1 MAQLFTA
8 LPDDRLLLMTTIWR
22 RKIGRTLPHWTDQ
35 EEQGYYLRV

>member
-35 EEQGYYLRV
+35 EEQNERLAI